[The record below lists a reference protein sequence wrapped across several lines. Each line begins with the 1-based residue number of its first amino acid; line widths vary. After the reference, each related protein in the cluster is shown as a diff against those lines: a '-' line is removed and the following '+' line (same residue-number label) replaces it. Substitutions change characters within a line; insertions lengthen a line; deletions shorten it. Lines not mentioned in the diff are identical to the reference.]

1 MAEKTELNVAN
12 PTLLF
17 IPDISGF
24 TDFVSNTE
32 IDHSQHIIQEL
43 LEVIIDANEIGLE
56 VSEIEG
62 DAVLFYR
69 TGTAPTAAELLAQI
83 QRMYTKFH
91 GHLAKYHTQR
101 ICHCGSCVSTD
112 VLKLKFIIHYGDVA
126 IKEVKDFLKLFG
138 KDVIVAHRLMKN
150 DVPHNE
156 YALFS
161 HDLLNACSAWVELK
175 QAAWSTPENGTGSY
189 DFGTI
194 DYCYLSLEE
203 LKKHI
208 PPPAA
213 QNFIS
218 DKADQVYDTF
228 ERVIAAPLETV
239 FSVLTDLGFR
249 GEWIPFLKG
258 VEDVNH
264 GIAQQGSSHRCVVDG
279 GDGDLFFVSHNF
291 DIKKDLITFMETE
304 PHHKVNV
311 LYTLRRIGKG
321 VTRLE
326 RINYSKNGWLNK
338 IKYMMKARKGM
349 VPWVNGAMDNL
360 KEYCEKLER
369 EKQSHTSEI
378 VLPKV

>member
-1 MAEKTELNVAN
+1 MSIKNELNTSI

-32 IDHSQHIIQEL
+32 SSHSQHIIQEL

-69 TGTAPTAAELLAQI
+69 QGSADITELLAQI
-83 QRMYTKFH
+83 QRMYTEFH
-91 GHLAKYHTQR
+91 GHLMKYHTQR
-101 ICHCGSCVSTD
+101 ICHCGACVSTD
-112 VLKLKFIIHYGDVA
+112 VLKLKFFVHYGDVA
-126 IKEVKDFLKLFG
+126 IKEVKNFQKLFG

-150 DVPHNE
+150 EIPHKE

-161 HDLLNACSAWVELK
+161 QDLINACTATDMLK
-175 QAAWSTPENGTGSY
+175 QTAWSAPVEGSGTY

-194 DYCYLSLEE
+194 EYSYLTLEE
-203 LKKHI
+203 LSKHI
-208 PPPAA
+208 PPPVPE
-213 QNFIS
+213 NFIS
-218 DKADQVYDTF
+218 DKAEQVYDKF
-228 ERVIAAPLETV
+228 ERVIASPLETV
-239 FSVLTDLGFR
+239 FSVLTDLNFR

-258 VEDVNH
+258 IDDVNH
-264 GIAQQGSSHRCVVDG
+264 KIPQQGSSHRCVIDG

-311 LYTLRRIGKG
+311 LYTLRRIGHNL
-321 VTRLE
+321 TRLE
-326 RINYSKNGWLNK
+326 RINYSKNGLLNK
-338 IKYMMKARKGM
+338 IKYMMKAKKGM
-349 VPWVNGAMDNL
+349 VAWVNGALDNF
-360 KEYCEKLER
+360 KVYCEKLAKEG
-369 EKQSHTSEI
+369 QPHTSEI
-378 VLPKV
+378 VLPSN